1 MRTAQQRGG
10 GEVGKAGPIGYVE
23 AGARMDAFGGG
34 GVVLPGKS
42 FDDQATRRVPFRT
55 GGAGPI
61 DEKTLAADR
70 AADVT
75 FGVGDPAENLHGMGN
90 LAKKNGSVWL
100 DRWDFDVRCSM
111 ALVRMGQSKYA
122 CRLRWI
128 YERKADSSASLR
140 NDNKQV

>member
-1 MRTAQQRGG
+1 MDVSTHTIGWNGEREDAQTFGGTERALGQRRADSSAPLRNDKRETTLKRPALGSAQQRGG

-42 FDDQATRRVPFRT
+42 FDDQATSRVPFRA

-75 FGVGDPAENLHGMGN
+75 FGVGDPA
-90 LAKKNGSVWL
+90 
-100 DRWDFDVRCSM
+100 
-111 ALVRMGQSKYA
+111 
-122 CRLRWI
+122 
-128 YERKADSSASLR
+128 
-140 NDNKQV
+140 